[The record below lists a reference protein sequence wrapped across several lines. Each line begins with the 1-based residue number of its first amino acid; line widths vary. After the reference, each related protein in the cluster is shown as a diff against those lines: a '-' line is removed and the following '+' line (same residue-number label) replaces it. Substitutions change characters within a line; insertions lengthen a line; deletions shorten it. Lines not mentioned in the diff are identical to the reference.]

1 MQVLKKEIFYA
12 FILLILLFSCKENNN
27 VSNNPI
33 IENQYKRVS
42 LNCKGD
48 DYNPLTCENIQ
59 KEISLNFKYEEGKSL
74 INFKYKKQN
83 FIHVINDQISD
94 LGIESF
100 LFEDDSKMILI
111 LDSFL
116 EIGHKFYV
124 YQIKNES
131 IKFIGF
137 KELNSKF
144 DDMDIELKYIFNLS
158 EKENLLNINLGSL
171 YDEISLNSNK
181 ASLLL
186 TNNYDQDIL
195 NRTIDYSGSWKLKC
209 DSELLTFEI
218 AANNIYLFVN
228 SDNSIYINTQLK
240 KVMGKENEYDLHFL
254 STESQNNFYE
264 EIGNIKDEE
273 ISKEQS
279 IAKILILDENTISV
293 FWKGLYD
300 RETKKRVFYENFVFL
315 KENNNVNPI
324 ILKKCN

>member
-1 MQVLKKEIFYA
+1 MKRLLL
-12 FILLILLFSCKENNN
+12 ILLLLLFSCKEKSNNN
-27 VSNNPI
+27 INISSNPI
-33 IENQYKRVS
+33 IENQYKTVS

-74 INFKYKKQN
+74 VNFKYKNQN
-83 FIHVINDQISD
+83 VTHVINEQISD

-116 EIGHKFYV
+116 EFGHKFYV
-124 YQIKNES
+124 YEIKNDS
-131 IKFIGF
+131 IKFVGF

-144 DDMDIELKYIFNLS
+144 DDKDIELKYIFNLS
-158 EKENLLNINLGSL
+158 EKENLLNINLGPS
-171 YDEISLNSNK
+171 YEEISLNLNK

-186 TNNYDQDIL
+186 TKNNNQDIV
-195 NRTIDYSGSWKLKC
+195 NKKIDYSGSWKLNC

-218 AANNIYLFVN
+218 AANNIYLFLN
-228 SDNSIYINTQLK
+228 SDNSIYINTPLK

-279 IAKILILDENTISV
+279 IAKIVISDDNTISI
-293 FWKGLYD
+293 FWKGLFD
-300 RETKKRVFYENFVFL
+300 MKTKKRVLYENFVFL

>member
-1 MQVLKKEIFYA
+1 MQVLKKEIFCV
-12 FILLILLFSCKENNN
+12 FILLILFFSCKENINI
-27 VSNNPI
+27 SSNPI

-48 DYNPLTCENIQ
+48 DYNTLTCENIQ
-59 KEISLNFKYEEGKSL
+59 KEISLNFKNEEGKSL
-74 INFKYKKQN
+74 INFKYKNQN
-83 FIHVINDQISD
+83 FIHVINEQISD

-100 LFEDDSKMILI
+100 LFENDNKMILI

-116 EIGHKFYV
+116 EFGHKFYV
-124 YQIKNES
+124 YEIKNDS
-131 IKFIGF
+131 IKFVGF

-144 DDMDIELKYIFNLS
+144 DDKDIELKYIFNLS
-158 EKENLLNINLGSL
+158 EKENLLNINLGPS
-171 YDEISLNSNK
+171 YEEISLNLNK

-186 TNNYDQDIL
+186 TKNNDQDIL
-195 NRTIDYSGSWKLKC
+195 NKKIDYSGSWKLNC

-218 AANNIYLFVN
+218 AANNIYLFLN

-273 ISKEQS
+273 ISKEES
-279 IAKILILDENTISV
+279 IAKIVILDDNTISI

-300 RETKKRVFYENFVFL
+300 MKTKKRVFYENFVFL
-315 KENNNVNPI
+315 KENNDVNPI